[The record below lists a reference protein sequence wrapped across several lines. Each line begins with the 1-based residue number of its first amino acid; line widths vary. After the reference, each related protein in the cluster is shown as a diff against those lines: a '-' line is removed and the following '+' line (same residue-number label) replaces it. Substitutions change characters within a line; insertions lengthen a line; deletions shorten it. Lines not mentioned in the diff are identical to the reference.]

1 MVSKKASADDVKKT
15 AVQTAA
21 DENAPQSAATK
32 RTASKQAV
40 SKTAKENASKT
51 AKSSAAKTAK
61 VSAVPLNFPAMG
73 GLIFRVPTYAPPG

>member
-32 RTASKQAV
+32 ELLQSRQFPRLPRKMHLRRQKAPRLKQQKFPRQKLLQKAARIRHPPQ
-40 SKTAKENASKT
+40 KT
-51 AKSSAAKTAK
+51 
-61 VSAVPLNFPAMG
+61 P
-73 GLIFRVPTYAPPG
+73 

>member
-40 SKTAKENASKT
+40 FRLPRKMHLRRQKAPRLKQQKFPRQKLLRKAARTRHPPQKT
-51 AKSSAAKTAK
+51 
-61 VSAVPLNFPAMG
+61 P
-73 GLIFRVPTYAPPG
+73 